1 MIDLSDEV
9 LMAYVD
15 GQLDKPQ
22 VAVVGRLLREDR
34 DLAFRVSRLQ
44 QTQAQL
50 LDTFGALLREGMS
63 TSAGTAAGRAS
74 ASKKAGTAVSG
85 GRLLTAGT
93 AGLLLLLGASAGFTG
108 AYYSGVTL
116 HPGVTLHSSV
126 TLPGEEKPIIQS
138 PISNWPEDM
147 AEFHSFFTKE
157 AVGVSPESQSNPDM
171 VKFQLAQLA
180 KSGTLPDFSAHGL
193 KFVRGQMLS
202 YRGNKVMQL
211 IYMGRNEPLVT
222 VFIGAGGLDMQMSA
236 GRFGDIKT
244 VSWSADELRYVIASD
259 MQLQP
264 LRALA
269 AVAQSQLAKK

>member
-22 VAVVGRLLREDR
+22 VAVVGRLLRDDR

-63 TSAGTAAGRAS
+63 TSATTARGA
-74 ASKKAGTAVSG
+74 ASKKAGAALSG
-85 GRLLTAGT
+85 GRLLTVGT
-93 AGLLLLLGASAGFTG
+93 ASLLLLLGASAGFTA
-108 AYYSGVTL
+108 AYYAGYTGVTL
-116 HPGVTLHSSV
+116 QG
-126 TLPGEEKPIIQS
+126 GDEKPITQS
-138 PISNWPEDM
+138 PIANWPEDM

-171 VKFQLAQLA
+171 VKFQLGQLS
-180 KSGTLPDFSAHGL
+180 KSGTLPDFTAHGL

-211 IYMGRNEPLVT
+211 IYMGRNEPLVA
-222 VFIGAGGLDMQMSA
+222 VFIGAGGLDMQMSP

-244 VSWSADELRYVIASD
+244 ISWSADELRYVIASD

>member
-22 VAVVGRLLREDR
+22 VAVVGRLLRDDR
-34 DLAFRVSRLQ
+34 DLAYRVSRLQ
-44 QTQAQL
+44 QTQARL

-63 TSAGTAAGRAS
+63 ASAAAARGA
-74 ASKKAGTAVSG
+74 ASKKGGATLTG
-85 GRLLTAGT
+85 GRLLTLGT
-93 AGLLLLLGASAGFTG
+93 GGLLLLLGASAGFTG
-108 AYYSGVTL
+108 AYYSGVAR
-116 HPGVTLHSSV
+116 PGD
-126 TLPGEEKPIIQS
+126 EKPIVQS

-157 AVGVSPESQSNPDM
+157 AVGVSAESQSNPDM
-171 VKFQLAQLA
+171 VKFQLAQLS
-180 KSGTLPDFSAHGL
+180 KSGALPDFTAHGL

-202 YRGNKVMQL
+202 YRGHKVMQL
-211 IYMGRNEPLVT
+211 IYMGRNEPLVA
-222 VFIGAGGLDMQMSA
+222 VFIGAGGLDTQMSA

-244 VSWSADELRYVIASD
+244 ISWSADELRYVIASD

-269 AVAQSQLAKK
+269 AVAQSQFVKK

>member
-22 VAVVGRLLREDR
+22 VTVVGRLLRDDR

-63 TSAGTAAGRAS
+63 VNTSTARGA
-74 ASKKAGTAVSG
+74 ASKKGGAELSG
-85 GRLLTAGT
+85 GRLLTVGT
-93 AGLLLLLGASAGFTG
+93 AGLLLLLGASAGFTA
-108 AYYSGVTL
+108 AYYTGYTGATL
-116 HPGVTLHSSV
+116 PGVTL
-126 TLPGEEKPIIQS
+126 PGAGDERPIIQS
-138 PISNWPEDM
+138 PIANWPEDM

-157 AVGVSPESQSNPDM
+157 AVGVSPESQSNPEM
-171 VKFQLAQLA
+171 VKFQLGQLS
-180 KSGTLPDFSAHGL
+180 KSGTLPDFTAHGL

-222 VFIGAGGLDMQMSA
+222 VFIGAGGLDMQMSV

-244 VSWSADELRYVIASD
+244 ISWSADELRYVIASD
-259 MQLQP
+259 MQIQP

>member
-1 MIDLSDEV
+1 MIDLSDDV

-22 VAVVGRLLREDR
+22 ASVVGRLLRDDR

-63 TSAGTAAGRAS
+63 ASAGAPRPTAP
-74 ASKKAGTAVSG
+74 KKAGAALSG
-85 GRLLTAGT
+85 GRLLTLGT
-93 AGLLLLLGASAGFTG
+93 GSLLLLLGASAGVTG
-108 AYYSGVTL
+108 AYYSGIV
-116 HPGVTLHSSV
+116 PAVD
-126 TLPGEEKPIIQS
+126 EKPVIEA
-138 PISNWPEDM
+138 PIANWPEDM

-157 AVGVSPESQSNPDM
+157 AMGVSPESQSNPEV
-171 VKFQLAQLA
+171 VKFQLAQLT
-180 KSGTLPDFSAHGL
+180 KTGTLPDLSAHGL

-211 IYMGRNEPLVT
+211 IFMGRSEPLVALF
-222 VFIGAGGLDMQMSA
+222 VGVGGLDIPMSA

-244 VSWSADELRYVIASD
+244 ISWSADELRYVIASD

-269 AVAQSQLAKK
+269 AVVQSQLGKK

>member
-9 LMAYVD
+9 LTAYVD

-22 VAVVGRLLREDR
+22 VAVVGRLLRDDR

-63 TSAGTAAGRAS
+63 TSATAAREAAS
-74 ASKKAGTAVSG
+74 RKGGAAPSG
-85 GRLLTAGT
+85 GRLLTLGT
-93 AGLLLLLGASAGFTG
+93 AGLLLLLGASAGFTA
-108 AYYSGVTL
+108 AYYSGFM
-116 HPGVTLHSSV
+116 
-126 TLPGEEKPIIQS
+126 LPAGDEKPVMQL
-138 PISNWPEDM
+138 PIPNWPADM

-157 AVGVSPESQSNPDM
+157 AMGVSPESQANPEV
-171 VKFQLAQLA
+171 VKFQLAQLT
-180 KSGTLPDFSAHGL
+180 KTGTLPDLSAHGL

-202 YRGNKVMQL
+202 YQGNKVMQL
-211 IYMGRNEPLVT
+211 IYMGRSEPLVAI
-222 VFIGAGGLDMQMSA
+222 FIGAGGLDMQMSA
-236 GRFGDIKT
+236 GGFGDIKT
-244 VSWSADELRYVIASD
+244 VSWSANELRYVIASD

>member
-1 MIDLSDEV
+1 MIDLSDDV

-22 VAVVGRLLREDR
+22 ASVVGRLLRDDR

-63 TSAGTAAGRAS
+63 ASGSHARGTAPKKGS
-74 ASKKAGTAVSG
+74 AALTG
-85 GRLLTAGT
+85 GRLLTLGT
-93 AGLLLLLGASAGFTG
+93 GSLLLLLGASAGFTG
-108 AYYSGVTL
+108 AYYSGFTPPAEEKTVAQT
-116 HPGVTLHSSV
+116 
-126 TLPGEEKPIIQS
+126 TLP
-138 PISNWPEDM
+138 NWPQDM
-147 AEFHSFFTKE
+147 AGFHAYFTKE
-157 AVGVSPESQSNPDM
+157 AMGVSPESQSNPE
-171 VKFQLAQLA
+171 VIKFQLAQLT
-180 KSGTLPDFSAHGL
+180 KTGTLPDFTAHGL

-202 YRGNKVMQL
+202 YHGNKVMQL
-211 IYMGRNEPLVT
+211 IYMGRSEPLVT
-222 VFIGAGGLDMQMSA
+222 LFVGAGGLDMPMSA
-236 GRFGDIKT
+236 GRFDDVKT
-244 VSWSADELRYVIASD
+244 ISWSSNELRYVIASE

>member
-22 VAVVGRLLREDR
+22 IAVVGRLLRDDR
-34 DLAFRVSRLQ
+34 DLAYRVSRLQ

-63 TSAGTAAGRAS
+63 TSAAARGTAA
-74 ASKKAGTAVSG
+74 KKGAALPG
-85 GRLLTAGT
+85 GRLLTIGT
-93 AGLLLLLGASAGFTG
+93 AGLLLLLGASAGFTA
-108 AYYSGVTL
+108 AYYSGVA
-116 HPGVTLHSSV
+116 GVALVAS
-126 TLPGEEKPIIQS
+126 PADEKPVSQS

-171 VKFQLAQLA
+171 VKFQLAQLS
-180 KSGTLPDFSAHGL
+180 KSGTLPDFTAHGL
-193 KFVRGQMLS
+193 KFMRGQMLS

-211 IYMGRNEPLVT
+211 IYMGRNEPLVA

-244 VSWSADELRYVIASD
+244 ISWSADELRYVIASD

-269 AVAQSQLAKK
+269 AVAQSQLVKK

>member
-22 VAVVGRLLREDR
+22 IAVVGRLLRDDR

-63 TSAGTAAGRAS
+63 TSAATPRGAAP
-74 ASKKAGTAVSG
+74 KKGGAATGG
-85 GRLLTAGT
+85 GRLLTVGT
-93 AGLLLLLGASAGFTG
+93 AGLLLLLGASAGFTA
-108 AYYSGVTL
+108 AYYAGYASIA
-116 HPGVTLHSSV
+116 
-126 TLPGEEKPIIQS
+126 LPGDDKPIMQS
-138 PISNWPEDM
+138 PIANWPEDM

-157 AVGVSPESQSNPDM
+157 AVGVSPESQSNPEM
-171 VKFQLAQLA
+171 VKFQLGQLSN
-180 KSGTLPDFSAHGL
+180 SGTLPDFTAHGL

-211 IYMGRNEPLVT
+211 IYMGRSEPLVT
-222 VFIGAGGLDMQMSA
+222 VFIGVGGLDMQMSV

-244 VSWSADELRYVIASD
+244 ISWSANELRYVIASD

>member
-1 MIDLSDEV
+1 MIDLSDDV

-22 VAVVGRLLREDR
+22 ASVVGRLLRDDR
-34 DLAFRVSRLQ
+34 DLAYRVSRLQ

-63 TSAGTAAGRAS
+63 ANASAPRGTAPRQAGAAR
-74 ASKKAGTAVSG
+74 SG
-85 GRLLTAGT
+85 GRLLTLGT
-93 AGLLLLLGASAGFTG
+93 GGLLLLLGASAGFTG
-108 AYYSGVTL
+108 AYYSGVTV
-116 HPGVTLHSSV
+116 PAD
-126 TLPGEEKPIIQS
+126 EKPVIQS
-138 PISNWPEDM
+138 PIANWPEDM

-157 AVGVSPESQSNPDM
+157 AVGISPESQSNPDM
-171 VKFQLAQLA
+171 VKFQLAQLS
-180 KSGTLPDFSAHGL
+180 KSGTIPDFTAHGL

-211 IYMGRNEPLVT
+211 IYMGRNEPLVA

-244 VSWSADELRYVIASD
+244 ISWSVDELRYVVASD

>member
-22 VAVVGRLLREDR
+22 ASVVSRLLRDDR
-34 DLAFRVSRLQ
+34 DLAYRVSRLQ

-63 TSAGTAAGRAS
+63 ASTAAARGP
-74 ASKKAGTAVSG
+74 ASKPGGVATTG
-85 GRLLTAGT
+85 GRLITFGT
-93 AGLLLLLGASAGFTG
+93 ASLLLLLGASAGFTA
-108 AYYSGVTL
+108 AYYSRV
-116 HPGVTLHSSV
+116 V
-126 TLPGEEKPIIQS
+126 LPGDERPIIQT
-138 PISNWPEDM
+138 PIANWPEDM

-157 AVGVSPESQSNPDM
+157 AMGVSAESQSNPEV
-171 VKFQLAQLA
+171 VKFQLAQLS
-180 KSGTLPDFSAHGL
+180 KSGTLPDFTAHGL

-211 IYMGRNEPLVT
+211 IYLGRSEPLVT
-222 VFIGAGGLDMQMSA
+222 VFIGAGGLDMPMSA

-244 VSWSADELRYVIASD
+244 ISWSADELRYVIASD

-264 LRALA
+264 LKALA
-269 AVAQSQLAKK
+269 AVAQSQLTKK

>member
-1 MIDLSDEV
+1 MNLSDEV

-22 VAVVGRLLREDR
+22 VAVVGRLLRDDR

-63 TSAGTAAGRAS
+63 TSATTARGAA
-74 ASKKAGTAVSG
+74 AKKAGAPAVSG

-108 AYYSGVTL
+108 AYYSGVTP
-116 HPGVTLHSSV
+116 HSGVTLHSSV
-126 TLPGEEKPIIQS
+126 MLPGEEKPVIQA

-157 AVGVSPESQSNPDM
+157 AVGVSPESQSNPEM
-171 VKFQLAQLA
+171 VKFQLAQLS
-180 KSGTLPDFSAHGL
+180 KSGTLPDFAAHGL

-211 IYMGRNEPLVT
+211 IYMGRNEPLVA
-222 VFIGAGGLDMQMSA
+222 VFIGAGGLDIQMSA

>member
-22 VAVVGRLLREDR
+22 ASVVGRLLRDDR
-34 DLAFRVSRLQ
+34 DLAYRVSRLQ

-63 TSAGTAAGRAS
+63 TGAATQRGAAPKRGGTAL
-74 ASKKAGTAVSG
+74 SG
-85 GRLLTAGT
+85 GRFVSWST
-93 AGLLLLLGASAGFTG
+93 AGLLLLLGASVGVTG
-108 AYYSGVTL
+108 TYYSGV
-116 HPGVTLHSSV
+116 V
-126 TLPGEEKPIIQS
+126 LPAEEKSIIA

-157 AVGVSPESQSNPDM
+157 AVAISPESQSNPEM
-171 VKFQLAQLA
+171 VKFQLAQLT
-180 KSGTLPDFSAHGL
+180 KTGTLPDFTSHGL

-211 IYMGRNEPLVT
+211 IYMGRSEPLVT
-222 VFIGAGGLDMQMSA
+222 VFIGVGGLDMQMSA

-269 AVAQSQLAKK
+269 AIAQSQLAKK

>member
-22 VAVVGRLLREDR
+22 MSVVGRLLRDDN
-34 DLAFRVSRLQ
+34 DLAYRVSRLQ

-63 TSAGTAAGRAS
+63 TSAAAARHAAAHKGATMP
-74 ASKKAGTAVSG
+74 AG
-85 GRLLTAGT
+85 GRLLGFGT
-93 AGLLLLLGASAGFTG
+93 AGLLLLLGASAGFMG
-108 AYYSGVTL
+108 ASYFGMPLTAGAEKVVTRM
-116 HPGVTLHSSV
+116 
-126 TLPGEEKPIIQS
+126 

-157 AVGVSPESQSNPDM
+157 AMAVSPESQANPEM
-171 VKFQLAQLA
+171 VKFQLAQLS
-180 KSGTLPDFSAHGL
+180 KTGTLPDFTAHGL

-211 IYMGRNEPLVT
+211 IYVGRGEPLVA
-222 VFIGAGGLDMQMSA
+222 VFIGVGEGDMQMTA
-236 GRFGDIKT
+236 GGFGDVKT
-244 VSWSADELRYVIASD
+244 VSWGTSELRYVVASE

-269 AVAQSQLAKK
+269 AVAQAQLGKK